1 MKTLSITAALASFV
15 LVAGCGAKTETSA
28 VAPENATADAVAMSV
43 DMSNMT
49 MAAEDSAK
57 AVHGTGT
64 VTATDKAAGTITID
78 HGPIPAAN
86 WPAMTMAFTAKPA
99 LIDSVKRGDKISFD
113 LSLKGG
119 AGELT
124 GIAKE

>member
-1 MKTLSITAALASFV
+1 MKTLSITAALASLV
-15 LVAGCGAKTETSA
+15 LVAGCNPKTETSA
-28 VAPENATADAVAMSV
+28 VAPENATAGDVAMSV

-49 MAAEDSAK
+49 MAAK
-57 AVHGTGT
+57 AVQGTGT

-78 HGPIPAAN
+78 HGPIPAAD
-86 WPAMTMAFTAKPA
+86 WPAMTMAFTAKPP
-99 LIDSVKRGDKISFD
+99 LIDSVKPGDKISFD

-124 GIAKE
+124 SIAKE